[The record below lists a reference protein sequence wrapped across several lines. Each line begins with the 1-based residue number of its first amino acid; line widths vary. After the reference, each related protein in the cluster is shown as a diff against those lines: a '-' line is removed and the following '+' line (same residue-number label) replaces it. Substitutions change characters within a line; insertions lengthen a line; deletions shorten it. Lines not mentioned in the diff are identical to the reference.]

1 MAQADLPD
9 WMCNFRCVEVL
20 QGTPLAIRNKVA
32 GREQAQSFSEP
43 VSLHATAAMILK
55 TLM

>member
-9 WMCNFRCVEVL
+9 RMCNFRCVEVV
-20 QGTPLAIRNKVA
+20 QGKPLDIRNKVA
-32 GREQAQSFSEP
+32 GREQARSFSEP

-55 TLM
+55 DAL